1 MKIFPII
8 PIWIMIIICT
18 ALIIFIIKKNNK
30 NIIQIIIVILLFII
44 NLRIMIP
51 NNNSQVLTNNL
62 DVLFVIDNTISMN
75 AEDYNGNNTR
85 LSAVKQDCK
94 YIVEKLSGARFSVI
108 TFNNT
113 AKIMTPYTKDTNITI
128 ETVDII
134 EPIDELYAKGSSL
147 NTPLDTMISS
157 LKSSQKKED
166 RIRIL
171 FFISDGE
178 ITDDSSL
185 KSFSE
190 VSKYIDNGAVMG
202 YGTNKGGYMKT
213 KNKYSE
219 SEDYIIDYTN
229 YNYNKAIS
237 KIDENNLQKIA
248 KDINVEYIH
257 MERQVDIN
265 RKLDEIKRLT
275 TSNIDSSDKSTY
287 DDTYYIFV
295 IPLLVLL
302 TIELNNLRRKV
313 IWKKY

>member
-147 NTPLDTMISS
+147 NTPLDTMVSS
-157 LKSSQKKED
+157 LKSSQKKEN

-257 MERQVDIN
+257 IERQVDIN

-313 IWKKY
+313 I

>member
-1 MKIFPII
+1 
-8 PIWIMIIICT
+8 
-18 ALIIFIIKKNNK
+18 
-30 NIIQIIIVILLFII
+30 
-44 NLRIMIP
+44 MIP

-85 LSAVKQDCK
+85 LSAIKQDCK

-157 LKSSQKKED
+157 LKSSQKKEN

-185 KSFSE
+185 KSFNE

-313 IWKKY
+313 I

>member
-51 NNNSQVLTNNL
+51 NNNSQILTNNL

-85 LSAVKQDCK
+85 LSAIKQDCK

-157 LKSSQKKED
+157 LKSSQKKEN

>member
-147 NTPLDTMISS
+147 NTPLDTMVSS
-157 LKSSQKKED
+157 LKSSQKKEN

-313 IWKKY
+313 I

>member
-1 MKIFPII
+1 
-8 PIWIMIIICT
+8 
-18 ALIIFIIKKNNK
+18 
-30 NIIQIIIVILLFII
+30 
-44 NLRIMIP
+44 
-51 NNNSQVLTNNL
+51 
-62 DVLFVIDNTISMN
+62 
-75 AEDYNGNNTR
+75 
-85 LSAVKQDCK
+85 
-94 YIVEKLSGARFSVI
+94 
-108 TFNNT
+108 
-113 AKIMTPYTKDTNITI
+113 
-128 ETVDII
+128 
-134 EPIDELYAKGSSL
+134 
-147 NTPLDTMISS
+147 
-157 LKSSQKKED
+157 
-166 RIRIL
+166 
-171 FFISDGE
+171 
-178 ITDDSSL
+178 
-185 KSFSE
+185 
-190 VSKYIDNGAVMG
+190 MG

>member
-85 LSAVKQDCK
+85 LSAIKQDCK

-157 LKSSQKKED
+157 LKSSQKKEN

-185 KSFSE
+185 KSFNE

-313 IWKKY
+313 I

>member
-51 NNNSQVLTNNL
+51 NNNSQILTNNL

-85 LSAVKQDCK
+85 LSAIKQDCK

-157 LKSSQKKED
+157 LKSSQKKEN

-313 IWKKY
+313 I

>member
-51 NNNSQVLTNNL
+51 NNNSQILTNNL

-85 LSAVKQDCK
+85 LSAIKQDCK

-147 NTPLDTMISS
+147 NTPLDTMVSS
-157 LKSSQKKED
+157 LKSSQKKEN

>member
-313 IWKKY
+313 I

>member
-1 MKIFPII
+1 
-8 PIWIMIIICT
+8 
-18 ALIIFIIKKNNK
+18 
-30 NIIQIIIVILLFII
+30 
-44 NLRIMIP
+44 MIP
-51 NNNSQVLTNNL
+51 NNNSQILTNNL

-85 LSAVKQDCK
+85 LSAIKQDCK

-147 NTPLDTMISS
+147 NTPLDTMVSS
-157 LKSSQKKED
+157 LKSSQKKEN

-313 IWKKY
+313 I

>member
-51 NNNSQVLTNNL
+51 NNNSQILTNNL

-147 NTPLDTMISS
+147 NTPLDTMVSS
-157 LKSSQKKED
+157 LKSSQKKEN

-313 IWKKY
+313 I

>member
-51 NNNSQVLTNNL
+51 NNNSQILTNNL

-85 LSAVKQDCK
+85 LSAIKQDCK

-147 NTPLDTMISS
+147 NTPLDTMVSS
-157 LKSSQKKED
+157 LKSSQKKEN

-313 IWKKY
+313 I

>member
-85 LSAVKQDCK
+85 LSAIKQDCK

-157 LKSSQKKED
+157 LKSSQKKEN

-313 IWKKY
+313 I

>member
-51 NNNSQVLTNNL
+51 NNNSQILTNNL

-85 LSAVKQDCK
+85 LSAIKQDCK

-157 LKSSQKKED
+157 LKSSQKKEN

-185 KSFSE
+185 KSFNE

-313 IWKKY
+313 I

>member
-157 LKSSQKKED
+157 LKSSQKKEN

-313 IWKKY
+313 I

>member
-1 MKIFPII
+1 
-8 PIWIMIIICT
+8 
-18 ALIIFIIKKNNK
+18 
-30 NIIQIIIVILLFII
+30 
-44 NLRIMIP
+44 MIP

-313 IWKKY
+313 I

>member
-85 LSAVKQDCK
+85 LSAIKQDCK

-147 NTPLDTMISS
+147 NTPLDTMVSS
-157 LKSSQKKED
+157 LKSSQKKEN

-313 IWKKY
+313 I